1 MPPRCRWPRGFAGR
15 IGALGVR
22 TTAANLK
29 TGAAAARLHGDADAY
44 QLQDGV
50 GAADLADAGAA
61 AGQMVQAPD
70 VSTPVSPAMPAPP
83 GAPGGVVPTTGQQIS
98 AVVHSGPG
106 TQGLLAVAGLLD
118 TQAAELEQ
126 AAATVRAAGSETTSS
141 WSSGAAEAAEA
152 HLVGLESSY
161 SDQAIQA
168 RSLASQMRGHADDF
182 ARAKAVIPPP
192 RVFDDLQRRLQ
203 AAYAAN
209 AHPASMGRF
218 SGQIADLQ
226 HKLAAAN
233 HDALDGYGRY
243 QEAAQ
248 IKAATIDPHDTK
260 PDTGTPAAADEPA
273 GAGGEQE
280 TNHAGTH
287 TQTLDPADPLADP
300 AAFGD
305 AGQAATGLMQ
315 TVLPAVLG
323 AVSGAAGGLLG
334 AVSGAGQQLQQAG
347 SQALGGL
354 GPGRQR
360 GDGFGGVAA
369 RPATRAAGDRR
380 CRQPMALTPT
390 SAAAGRNPA
399 IPNRPPAA
407 AVAERAD
414 RCRRRPGRQRRRR
427 PRPPTFSATPAPA
440 AGGGDRHADGR
451 GDDAGD
457 DADGRPPR
465 RRCGRGRSP
474 AVSRT
479 AHAHRDTT
487 EFRAGQ
493 GPPRGPPHPRR
504 QDRGRRRRAVTLTD
518 DEYLARVE
526 GAAASLRA
534 RNAAWLE
541 AINHIK
547 VPAVHEAVTARFD
560 SNGTLV
566 EFDID
571 PFGAVGLHQH
581 RARTDHHRRIAQ
593 YPPGAARAD
602 DGAVGDLHGTQQP
615 AV

>member
-1 MPPRCRWPRGFAGR
+1 MASSRDLRVDVAGVHGAGVTAAAAAASATPAAPAVPACAADATSVQVATGFAGR

-70 VSTPVSPAMPAPP
+70 VSTPVPPDMPAPP

-168 RSLASQMRGHADDF
+168 RSLAGQMRGHADDF

-248 IKAATIDPHDTK
+248 IRAATIDPHDTK

-354 GPGRQR
+354 ARGANAAMGSGMGGGTPSDSGGGGPQMPSA
-360 GDGFGGVAA
+360 DGFDPDLGGGG
-369 RPATRAAGDRR
+369 PEPGD
-380 CRQPMALTPT
+380 T
-390 SAAAGRNPA
+390 
-399 IPNRPPAA
+399 
-407 AVAERAD
+407 E
-414 RCRRRPGRQRRRR
+414 
-427 PRPPTFSATPAPA
+427 PA
-440 AGGGDRHADGR
+440 AGGGG
-451 GDDAGD
+451 GGAGGPLS
-457 DADGRPPR
+457 APAGAPAAAAAAPATFSAPPASAAGGATGTPMGGAMMPAMMPMAGRPGGGAGEDDR
-465 RRCGRGRSP
+465 RLYPERRMRIE
-474 AVSRT
+474 T
-479 AHAHRDTT
+479 
-487 EFRAGQ
+487 
-493 GPPRGPPHPRR
+493 PPNSEPV
-504 QDRGRRRRAVTLTD
+504 RGRREARRTRGDKTAEGD
-518 DEYLARVE
+518 DER
-526 GAAASLRA
+526 
-534 RNAAWLE
+534 
-541 AINHIK
+541 
-547 VPAVHEAVTARFD
+547 
-560 SNGTLV
+560 
-566 EFDID
+566 
-571 PFGAVGLHQH
+571 
-581 RARTDHHRRIAQ
+581 
-593 YPPGAARAD
+593 
-602 DGAVGDLHGTQQP
+602 
-615 AV
+615 

>member
-1 MPPRCRWPRGFAGR
+1 MASSRDLRVDVAGVHGAGVTAEAAAASATPAVPAVPACAADATSVQVATGFAGR

-22 TTAANLK
+22 TTAANLT

-44 QLQDGV
+44 RMQDGV

-61 AGQMVQAPD
+61 AGQMVQAPA
-70 VSTPVSPAMPAPP
+70 VSTPVSPGMPAPP
-83 GAPGGVVPTTGQQIS
+83 GAPGGVVPTTGEQIS

-168 RSLASQMRGHADDF
+168 RALASQMRGHADDF
-182 ARAKAVIPPP
+182 AQAKAVIPPP

-209 AHPASMGRF
+209 AHPVSMGRF

-248 IKAATIDPHDTK
+248 IQAATIDPHDTK

-334 AVSGAGQQLQQAG
+334 MASGAGQQLQQAG

-354 GPGRQR
+354 ARGANAAIGSGRGGGTPSDSGGGGPQMPSADGLDPDLGGGPEP
-360 GDGFGGVAA
+360 GD
-369 RPATRAAGDRR
+369 TESAAGGGGGAGG
-380 CRQPMALTPT
+380 PL
-390 SAAAGRNPA
+390 SAPAGA
-399 IPNRPPAA
+399 PAA
-407 AVAERAD
+407 AAA
-414 RCRRRPGRQRRRR
+414 PA
-427 PRPPTFSATPAPA
+427 TFSAPPAPA
-440 AGGGDRHADGR
+440 AGGATGTPMGGAMMP
-451 GDDAGD
+451 AMMPM
-457 DADGRPPR
+457 AGRPGGGAGEDDR
-465 RRCGRGRSP
+465 RLYPERRMRIE
-474 AVSRT
+474 T
-479 AHAHRDTT
+479 
-487 EFRAGQ
+487 
-493 GPPRGPPHPRR
+493 PPNSEPV
-504 QDRGRRRRAVTLTD
+504 RGRREARRTRGDKTAEGD
-518 DEYLARVE
+518 DERC
-526 GAAASLRA
+526 
-534 RNAAWLE
+534 
-541 AINHIK
+541 H
-547 VPAVHEAVTARFD
+547 
-560 SNGTLV
+560 
-566 EFDID
+566 
-571 PFGAVGLHQH
+571 
-581 RARTDHHRRIAQ
+581 
-593 YPPGAARAD
+593 
-602 DGAVGDLHGTQQP
+602 
-615 AV
+615 